1 MAFNEKQFKNNINV
15 RGVLFNYSIKKDA
28 EAKRTFDREGFFKKG
43 DKFTEY
49 RGFVDILTNVETGSY
64 VRVNVQSE
72 YKTYNSGAN
81 QGKATALT
89 EALEAMANKEI
100 ETFRKTGKVEETP
113 TVSVWG
119 REPYNFKFGDNFY
132 FKDGELIE
140 TVTTDLGFANMTI
153 GDPEAEPRFENDFT
167 VHAYVSGMKEEEDKD
182 GLPTG
187 RVIVTA
193 SVPYAYGR
201 DENKKI
207 LAFNIPL
214 IGGMCEDEEGEYDI
228 AQMLIDEQENYG
240 VVDYCWELTGRI
252 HSWTDT
258 PVAQVE
264 ETTSRRGGGRRAK
277 QVENGKHMCEFLLEG
292 YYLLGEDGD
301 AFSQEDMLEASK
313 ARQIL
318 VETKRK
324 KAEEKAQGTTSAKRE
339 LGGGRSSGRGG
350 ASTASTTTATASTGG
365 EATARRGRRNW

>member
-1 MAFNEKQFKNNINV
+1 MAFNEKQLKNIINV
-15 RGVLFNYSIKKDA
+15 RGLVLNYSIKKDT
-28 EAKRTFDREGFFKKG
+28 EAKRMFAREGFFKVG

-81 QGKATALT
+81 QGKPSALT
-89 EALEAMANKEI
+89 ETLEAMASKELD
-100 ETFRKTGKVEETP
+100 TYRKTGKVEETP
-113 TVSVWG
+113 TISVWG

-132 FKDGELIE
+132 FKDGELVE
-140 TVTTDLGFANMTI
+140 TVTTDLGFANMTV

-167 VHAYVSGMKEEEDKD
+167 VHAYVSKLEEETDKD

-187 RVIVTA
+187 RVVVTA
-193 SVPYAYGR
+193 SVPYVMGR

-207 LAFNIPL
+207 VAFNIPL

-228 AQMLIDEQENYG
+228 AKMLLEEQDEYG

-252 HSWTDT
+252 HSWTDA
-258 PVAQVE
+258 PVAPVE
-264 ETTSRRGGGRRAK
+264 EAPTRRGGGRKAK
-277 QVENGKHMCEFLLEG
+277 VVETGRHMCEFLLEG

-301 AFSQEDMLEASK
+301 AFTQEDMTEAFK

-318 VETKRK
+318 VENKRK
-324 KAEEKAQGTTSAKRE
+324 KAEEKAQQGSSTKRD
-339 LGGGRSSGRGG
+339 LGGRSSGRGG
-350 ASTASTTTATASTGG
+350 ATSTASTTTASTSG
-365 EATARRGRRNW
+365 ATEGTRRARRSW